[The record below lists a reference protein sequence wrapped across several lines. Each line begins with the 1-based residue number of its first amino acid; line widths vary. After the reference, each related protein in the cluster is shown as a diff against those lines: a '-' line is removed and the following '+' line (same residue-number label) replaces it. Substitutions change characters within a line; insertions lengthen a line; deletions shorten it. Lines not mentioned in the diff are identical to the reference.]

1 MFSAV
6 SVVVNSKQGT
16 KSLQYF
22 PKWKRNQNG
31 NNNRGEFQRRGFER
45 RDRRGGKS
53 SYRNQDRSDIRQ
65 DEALMAQ
72 RLDADLASYT
82 QQRDVLTQP
91 IDSVTQTPGSIQ

>member
-53 SYRNQDRSDIRQ
+53 SYRNQDRSDKKRYLTAEQ
-65 DEALMAQ
+65 M
-72 RLDADLASYT
+72 DAELNKYY
-82 QQRDVLTQP
+82 QKV
-91 IDSVTQTPGSIQ
+91 